1 MRRLMPGV
9 LILSW
14 IVAVSVS
21 PCAARGQPNLLPN
34 GHFTS
39 DVSGW
44 TFEGDTGTELGWDGS
59 LGSPVPGSLRL
70 SNDGAVSGLGVA
82 EALSVCFE
90 PPPGASFR
98 LEARTFAQ
106 GNVLCRSY
114 ISRYEGAGCTGD
126 RSRIGFSG
134 TVVPDEEDIWIG
146 REHGESAPQHRPSF
160 RVALHASLDGT
171 GAPSSCNFDA
181 VVLTDQAAVEVPV
194 LSQAGLVLLALA
206 VVLVGLWY
214 VRSG

>member
-1 MRRLMPGV
+1 MLV
-9 LILSW
+9 LSW
-14 IVAVSVS
+14 MVAVTVF
-21 PCAARGQPNLLPN
+21 PCAVQGQPNLLPN

-44 TFEGDTGTELGWDGS
+44 MFEGDIGTELGWDGS

-90 PPPGASFR
+90 PTPGALFR
-98 LEARTFAQ
+98 VEARTFAQ

-126 RSRIGFSG
+126 RSRFGFSG
-134 TVVPDEEDIWIG
+134 TVVLDEENMWIG
-146 REHGESAPQHRPSF
+146 REHGESAPQPRPSF
-160 RVALHASLDGT
+160 RVALHASLDGS
-171 GAPSSCNFDA
+171 GAPSSCKIDA
-181 VVLTDQAAVEVPV
+181 VVLTDQAALEVPTV
-194 LSQAGLVLLALA
+194 SQAGLVLLALA
-206 VVLVGLWY
+206 LVLVGLWY
-214 VRSG
+214 VRSS